1 MYLSTLKFNPSFGY
15 HPVTSL
21 IIAQKIVSYVQNQR
35 RAEML
40 DGGYATMLLYDY
52 ATDVIEKC
60 EREPEG
66 KTICYVRGSN
76 PCFKLVTNPTHYKNL
91 S

>member
-1 MYLSTLKFNPSFGY
+1 
-15 HPVTSL
+15 
-21 IIAQKIVSYVQNQR
+21 
-35 RAEML
+35 ML
-40 DGGYATMLLYDY
+40 DDGYAAMLLYDY
-52 ATDVIEKC
+52 AGDVIEKC

-91 S
+91 P